1 MIVEARTDGISLSQR
16 HDNENDLDHLIEIL
30 IALRRL
36 RGRGGNYNI
45 TEAEKWG
52 QGEFC
57 DESRVT
63 GQHRVS
69 SLPSLG
75 SVITDDCHWS
85 CYHSSDHS
93 WWCLETKRKCHS
105 PPRGQTELRMMMG
118 KFGNEKKVLYI
129 LFVCEGGNGAKWLTH
144 ANNDMSLDKRCL
156 EIRSLSPHYTWS
168 RHYYAV
174 NFGDT
179 FHALSLWFP
188 DLSGLNALTR
198 SIKYQTRQ

>member
-1 MIVEARTDGISLSQR
+1 M
-16 HDNENDLDHLIEIL
+16 
-30 IALRRL
+30 ALRRL

-45 TEAEKWG
+45 TEAEKWV

-57 DESRVT
+57 DESRVR

-69 SLPSLG
+69 SLASLG

-118 KFGNEKKVLYI
+118 KFCNEKTKLFL

-156 EIRSLSPHYTWS
+156 EIRSLSHHYTRS
-168 RHYYAV
+168 RHYTV
-174 NFGDT
+174 GFGDT
-179 FHALSLWFP
+179 FYALSLY
-188 DLSGLNALTR
+188 DSRTYISGLNALTR
-198 SIKYQTRQ
+198 PIKYQTRQ